1 MIGDNN
7 VDKQAHNDGIPVS
20 WMTNYIQRLPSTY
33 IITTSLKLWWQTL
46 LDREVTREN
55 TSFEIILI

>member
-20 WMTNYIQRLPSTY
+20 WMTNYIQRLPSTDPTY

-55 TSFEIILI
+55 TFF